1 MFGQDRQ
8 KLPAY
13 MVPSAFV
20 VLKEMPLSPNGK
32 LNGRLLPVPE
42 GTGVIM
48 SETYVHPRTRTEQ
61 TLAGIFETVL
71 KVDRV
76 GVYDNFF
83 ELGGHSLLA
92 TQVVSQ
98 IREQLNV
105 ELSLRSFFT
114 SPVVGELAELIQ
126 PKSDARNGARRPQI
140 KPISRVRHLP
150 LSFAQQGLWL
160 TDRLEPGTTA
170 YNIPL
175 AVRFTGSLNVEV
187 LRQTLSEVVR
197 RHEDLRTTFAEIDG
211 EPQQIIAPSSE
222 VSLPVVDLCDLE
234 AAEQEAAVRRYVEEA
249 AEQQFDLSRGPLMK
263 TEMLKLA
270 DDEHVLLLTLHH
282 IIADGWSM
290 GVLVNEVAALY
301 EAFAEGRESP
311 LAELPIQYT
320 DYAIW
325 QRQWLQ
331 GEVLEGL
338 LNYWRE
344 QLTGAPLLELPSD
357 YSRAAEQPSGS
368 TSLIFE
374 LSRELTAALNELT
387 RREGVTLFMTLL
399 ACWQLLLA
407 RYTGQEDIVIGSP
420 IANRNRAEVEG
431 LIGLFVNILLLRTQ
445 VFGEMT
451 FRELLARVREV
462 CLGAY
467 AHQDLPFEWLVE
479 QLRPEREL
487 SRPPLF
493 QVLFQL
499 QNMPYQE
506 LRLPGLKLSA
516 LPAALGAAKVDLT
529 LSMGE
534 TEGML
539 FGEFIYSEN
548 LSRETILRMERQWRL
563 LLQSVVEDT
572 ESPVSTLEMGTEEE
586 SFELID
592 SFNEQLE
599 V

>member
-1 MFGQDRQ
+1 
-8 KLPAY
+8 
-13 MVPSAFV
+13 
-20 VLKEMPLSPNGK
+20 
-32 LNGRLLPVPE
+32 
-42 GTGVIM
+42 
-48 SETYVHPRTRTEQ
+48 
-61 TLAGIFETVL
+61 
-71 KVDRV
+71 
-76 GVYDNFF
+76 
-83 ELGGHSLLA
+83 
-92 TQVVSQ
+92 
-98 IREQLNV
+98 
-105 ELSLRSFFT
+105 
-114 SPVVGELAELIQ
+114 
-126 PKSDARNGARRPQI
+126 
-140 KPISRVRHLP
+140 
-150 LSFAQQGLWL
+150 
-160 TDRLEPGTTA
+160 
-170 YNIPL
+170 
-175 AVRFTGSLNVEV
+175 
-187 LRQTLSEVVR
+187 
-197 RHEDLRTTFAEIDG
+197 
-211 EPQQIIAPSSE
+211 
-222 VSLPVVDLCDLE
+222 
-234 AAEQEAAVRRYVEEA
+234 
-249 AEQQFDLSRGPLMK
+249 MK

-270 DDEHVLLLTLHH
+270 DDEHVLYLTLHH

-290 GVLVNEVAALY
+290 GVLVNEVGALY
-301 EAFAEGRESP
+301 EAIAEGRESP
-311 LAELPIQYT
+311 LAELPIQYA

-344 QLTGAPLLELPSD
+344 QLTGAPFLELPSD
-357 YSRAAEQPSGS
+357 YSREAEQTFGS
-368 TSLIFE
+368 QSRTFE

-407 RYTGQEDIVIGSP
+407 RYTGQDDIVIGSP

-431 LIGLFVNILLLRTQ
+431 LVGLFVNILVLRTQ
-445 VFGEMT
+445 VAGEMT
-451 FRELLARVREV
+451 FLELLARVREV

-499 QNMPYQE
+499 QNMPYEE
-506 LRLPGLKLSA
+506 LKLPGLKLTA
-516 LPAALGAAKVDLT
+516 LPTAFGAAKVDLT

-563 LLQSVVEDT
+563 LLESVVENPD
-572 ESPVSTLEMGTEEE
+572 SPVSTLEMGTEEE
-586 SFELID
+586 SVELID

-599 V
+599 VS